1 MALQLPL
8 TDAFQNEYPKGYRR
22 VQFFAADKTTKSI
35 RVVFNNYPSA
45 EFADANPDR
54 FLSQTEYRIGP
65 NPVPATLSY
74 DGRGTLDAAALA
86 TMGVTVNKDGQGNVT
101 GLVSDPSKALDATA
115 LSGMGVTITKPR
127 VPSYDEYISADAAQ
141 PSGTIAQ
148 IYAFAKEQPENQG
161 ATDV

>member
-1 MALQLPL
+1 MALQLNL
-8 TDAFQNEYPKGYRR
+8 SDTFGNDYPKGYRR
-22 VQFFAADKTTKSI
+22 VQFFAADKSTRSI

-65 NPVPATLSY
+65 NPQPAVLAYNGT
-74 DGRGTLDAAALA
+74 GTLDQAALA
-86 TMGVTVNKDGQGNVT
+86 AMGVTVGKDAAGNVT
-101 GLVSDPSKALDATA
+101 LTSDPSKTLDATA